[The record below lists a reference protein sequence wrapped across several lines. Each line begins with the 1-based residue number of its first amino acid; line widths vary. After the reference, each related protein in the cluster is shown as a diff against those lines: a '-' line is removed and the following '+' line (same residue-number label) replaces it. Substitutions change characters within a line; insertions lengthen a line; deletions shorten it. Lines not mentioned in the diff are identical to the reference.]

1 MTPDPVSRAP
11 VGSAPAERAN
21 PDLPRAHT
29 PTPPTPSSSASP
41 WLAAL
46 AELLGGLP
54 VVGQFIKFLFEKRL
68 WGPLVLTVVLLFV
81 FVVYPLLVAFLAAYW
96 TNRGVLLSAKDLYVE
111 EVRSAFRVREIA
123 ADVTAE
129 SHKRLDYFIPIE
141 FSRPARDSKTFE
153 LPLARLQRIEVRI
166 LSGRLVSNDPV
177 QCAVPDQLLGE
188 GSELMDVLLNDI
200 SVGKVE
206 NSGEQKFLQLTR
218 EAWSKIS
225 GLEGNNSMRLS
236 FRPKPELRAACRQL
250 QVDVRASVL
259 VFKEMHKP

>member
-1 MTPDPVSRAP
+1 MTRDHINAAKVVDPPEGAVLQRPKETAS
-11 VGSAPAERAN
+11 SE
-21 PDLPRAHT
+21 HT
-29 PTPPTPSSSASP
+29 PTIPASP

-54 VVGQFIKFLFEKRL
+54 IVGNLFKFLIEKRL
-68 WGPLVLTVVLLFV
+68 WGPLLLATTALFL

-96 TNRGVLLSAKDLYVE
+96 TNSGVLLGARDIYVE
-111 EVRSAFRVREIA
+111 EVRSAFRVREAA
-123 ADVTAE
+123 ADATAE
-129 SHKRLDYFIPIE
+129 SHKRLDYYIPIE

-153 LPLARLQRIEVRI
+153 LPLAQLQRIEVRI
-166 LSGRLVSNDPV
+166 LSGRLLSTDPT

-188 GSELMDVLLNDI
+188 GSELMEVLLNDVSI
-200 SVGKVE
+200 GRVE

-218 EAWSKIS
+218 EAWSKVT

-236 FRPKPELRAACRQL
+236 FRPKAELRAACQQL

-259 VFKEMHKP
+259 VFKEVYKP